1 MNSIRSDSGST
12 RRELSE
18 TECAEVL
25 ARPIS
30 APIAFLDGE
39 GFPRMVPCWFLW
51 TDEAFHT
58 TSDPDKYHVKCLSA
72 DSRGSFCVE
81 VEDVTP
87 SRRSNRQVKG
97 KGHFEIV
104 RRGITEITSGLWA
117 KYLGS
122 TRAAGLSNSERVVLR
137 LRPDSISAHG
147 SELALKRK

>member
-1 MNSIRSDSGST
+1 MNSIRNDSGST

-58 TSDPDKYHVKCLSA
+58 TSDPDKFHVKCLSA

-122 TRAAGLSNSERVVLR
+122 TRAAGLFNSERVVLR

>member
-30 APIAFLDGE
+30 ATIAFLDGE

-51 TDEAFHT
+51 TEEAFYT

-72 DSRGSFCVE
+72 NSRGSFCVE
-81 VEDVTP
+81 VEDMTP

-97 KGHFEIV
+97 VGHFEIV
-104 RRGITEITSGLWA
+104 RGGITEITSGLWS
-117 KYLGS
+117 KYLGI
-122 TRAAGLSNSERVVLR
+122 TRAAGLSNSGRVVLR

-147 SELALKRK
+147 SELALKRR